1 MRADAPSEP
10 YLMTNFDRKS
20 VTLSHSGA
28 QPVHFKIEV
37 DALANGTWR
46 EYATLAVQPGESLQH
61 AFPAGFGAH
70 WVRVTADAAVKATA
84 TFHYE

>member
-1 MRADAPSEP
+1 
-10 YLMTNFDRKS
+10 MTNFDRKS
-20 VTLSHSGA
+20 VTLYHDGA
-28 QPVHFKIEV
+28 QPVTFKIEV

-46 EYATLAVQPGESLQH
+46 EYAKLTVKPGEALRH
-61 AFPAGFGAH
+61 EFPAGFGAH